1 MQKEPSDWMVEEVE
15 NDENVVNDKETKKI
29 CIDQEEMENDENVD
43 DKETKTIPI
52 DLDEEELHRRL
63 YESSKRLVN
72 EGEKNVS
79 LAHSL
84 DEARDLLRKREADM
98 KEMRLIL
105 LEGINGGTNNINDFK
120 NISLPQLMRIRL
132 QEYQDFGDPNLLN
145 LSFFSKKS
153 SSQKNDVD
161 TSFYSKKSLDCD
173 ASTVSNAKECQCDRL
188 RQEIHKMS
196 QRSRRD
202 REQKYKL
209 QSQIEE
215 EKGKIEA
222 LSSHIEKLMIHLKH
236 EAITK
241 AKALNERSRFRKE
254 IESLKEQN
262 RLLTKKNTRKDQ
274 AIQDLKD
281 GSKVLEDQLTLM
293 DDKYMDLRMK
303 LDWGRNQTEK
313 VLREKTEEIKDLRL
327 QILAAEK
334 DHSALLKKL
343 QTTNKGERKV
353 STSNKYGLKR
363 VGKLPMKNKHIIV
376 SKDAAIT

>member
-84 DEARDLLRKREADM
+84 DEARDLLLKREADM

-161 TSFYSKKSLDCD
+161 TSFYSKKSLT
-173 ASTVSNAKECQCDRL
+173 AQ
-188 RQEIHKMS
+188 
-196 QRSRRD
+196 
-202 REQKYKL
+202 
-209 QSQIEE
+209 
-215 EKGKIEA
+215 
-222 LSSHIEKLMIHLKH
+222 
-236 EAITK
+236 
-241 AKALNERSRFRKE
+241 
-254 IESLKEQN
+254 
-262 RLLTKKNTRKDQ
+262 
-274 AIQDLKD
+274 
-281 GSKVLEDQLTLM
+281 
-293 DDKYMDLRMK
+293 
-303 LDWGRNQTEK
+303 
-313 VLREKTEEIKDLRL
+313 
-327 QILAAEK
+327 
-334 DHSALLKKL
+334 
-343 QTTNKGERKV
+343 
-353 STSNKYGLKR
+353 
-363 VGKLPMKNKHIIV
+363 
-376 SKDAAIT
+376 